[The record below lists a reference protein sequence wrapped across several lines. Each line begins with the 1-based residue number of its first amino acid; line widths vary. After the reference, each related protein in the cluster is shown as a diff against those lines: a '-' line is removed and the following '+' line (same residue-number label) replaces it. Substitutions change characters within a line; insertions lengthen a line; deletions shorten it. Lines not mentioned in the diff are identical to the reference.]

1 MKWTYSIKNKLSAAA
16 LLAVVLGL
24 VFLNNIDERLNADK
38 LRSAIATMYEDRLVV
53 EGYILDLTEK
63 VHDINES
70 IENGKDYGTIQ
81 QSIADIRAINDAYA
95 KTVLTKDEE
104 MEFVAYTT
112 TIDKLE
118 SSIATA
124 NVPESMLLLDK
135 SLSSLYNLSDIQ
147 LAEANRVKKGSDH
160 ILNYSKTS
168 SQFEMAILIVIFIV
182 IQVLVLASP
191 AMQNFKNVNAP
202 SLN

>member
-112 TIDKLE
+112 TIDQLE

-168 SQFEMAILIVIFIV
+168 SHFEMAILIVIFIV
-182 IQVLVLASP
+182 IQVLVFASP
-191 AMQNFKNVNAP
+191 AMQTFKNVNTP